1 MVTLVH
7 VAGVEAYNVDHGNQQ
22 NFLETQLKGL
32 ESLDLDNRMMVERGI
47 LGIERDAA
55 EIE

>member
-1 MVTLVH
+1 MTLVH